1 MLIAALIAAAL
12 SQVPLQAQTPP
23 APAQTAPVQTVAAP
37 ARLRVFLDCDCF
49 SDFIRNEVTFV
60 DYVRQR
66 ESADVHV
73 LGQSRETGGAG
84 REYNLNFVGLGR
96 LTGFNLDLR

>member
-1 MLIAALIAAAL
+1 MIGTLILALAL
-12 SQVPLQAQTPP
+12 AQTPAP
-23 APAQTAPVQTVAAP
+23 QVAAPQPAAPAQTQT
-37 ARLRVFLDCDCF
+37 RLRVFLDCDCF
-49 SDFIRNEVTFV
+49 SEYIRNEVTFV

-84 REYNLNFVGLGR
+84 REYNLNFVGLGK
-96 LTGFNLDLR
+96 LDGFNLDLRAVTGA